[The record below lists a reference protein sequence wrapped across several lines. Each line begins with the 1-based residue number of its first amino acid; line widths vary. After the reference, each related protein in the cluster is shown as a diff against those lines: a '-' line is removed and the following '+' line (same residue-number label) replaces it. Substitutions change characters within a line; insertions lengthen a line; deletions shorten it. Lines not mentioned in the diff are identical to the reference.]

1 MFCSVRLLSP
11 VVAVAFPVSTVLT
24 KAEPTTT
31 RLWCFIPPAS
41 MLLFGAPW
49 PQAAFGPYVAM
60 RLSAK
65 HWWVCTSSTVFR
77 FEPLATKKDIEALE
91 RIQRRVM
98 KKGLEHKSCEEWLRE
113 LGLFSLEMRR
123 LRRELTGLCNHL
135 KGGYRELGVVLLSQ
149 VTAMRKEGMAS
160 GCARGG

>member
-1 MFCSVRLLSP
+1 
-11 VVAVAFPVSTVLT
+11 
-24 KAEPTTT
+24 
-31 RLWCFIPPAS
+31 

-113 LGLFSLEMRR
+113 LGLFSLEKWR
-123 LRRELTGLCNHL
+123 LRGDLIALYN
-135 KGGYRELGVVLLSQ
+135 S
-149 VTAMRKEGMAS
+149 
-160 GCARGG
+160 